1 MKAALSERLRE
12 HRKIEL
18 PKYLALLSLGE
29 ELLVDGLSAAEVLD
43 MLNRVRS
50 LYEEGVRRTVPKIA
64 PTLLSLSPQQIEEL
78 AENLSKKNDVFREKV
93 LSADRDRRFRAR
105 VRRVAK
111 RFQRWTG
118 TLSDSQIAMV
128 ERRIASMQDLRP
140 NWFEY
145 RQKKQQEL
153 LGLLGADTELEALEE
168 FLVDWM
174 TTQFDLDQQT
184 AAAAERWTH
193 DVSEMTADLESTL
206 SDEQRAEL
214 FDTISKYRSILE
226 GLIGTGQDREP
237 APAKEN
243 DRN

>member
-1 MKAALSERLRE
+1 
-12 HRKIEL
+12 
-18 PKYLALLSLGE
+18 
-29 ELLVDGLSAAEVLD
+29 
-43 MLNRVRS
+43 
-50 LYEEGVRRTVPKIA
+50 
-64 PTLLSLSPQQIEEL
+64 
-78 AENLSKKNDVFREKV
+78 
-93 LSADRDRRFRAR
+93 
-105 VRRVAK
+105 
-111 RFQRWTG
+111 
-118 TLSDSQIAMV
+118 
-128 ERRIASMQDLRP
+128 MQDLRP

-214 FDTISKYRSILE
+214 FDTISKYRSIL
-226 GLIGTGQDREP
+226 GGTDRDRARPGTGSGQRKRSQL
-237 APAKEN
+237 KEGAS
-243 DRN
+243 RVASFKFVRVVYSYPQVAR